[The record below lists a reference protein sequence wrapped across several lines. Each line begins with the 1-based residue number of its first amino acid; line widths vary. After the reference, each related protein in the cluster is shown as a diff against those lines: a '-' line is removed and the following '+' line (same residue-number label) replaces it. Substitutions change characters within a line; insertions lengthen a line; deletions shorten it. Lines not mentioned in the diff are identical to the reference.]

1 MRNKSVQQQEDICG
15 EKEHREQGAVVG
27 YGIRKEEG
35 AESPSVR
42 VSRLSTIILLRLP
55 ENSSE

>member
-1 MRNKSVQQQEDICG
+1 MFAQKQEDICG
-15 EKEHREQGAVVG
+15 EKEHCEQGAVVG